1 MNDRWALGW
10 ARGAVR
16 WSKYLVDINLSI
28 EKTEEAAGRT
38 TTNWVRMMYL
48 LGFPATLFLS
58 TVLRALRGSCTGGK
72 FTHQATCYVSKH
84 TVVYNE
90 GE

>member
-1 MNDRWALGW
+1 
-10 ARGAVR
+10 
-16 WSKYLVDINLSI
+16 
-28 EKTEEAAGRT
+28 
-38 TTNWVRMMYL
+38 MMYL